1 MCQIDVFSEGCD
13 MMVMQVRNLKAADE
27 CSNLICNLIK
37 KFHVDLIFTYEF
49 VMEAA
54 DSKCWMS
61 ELLLL
66 QLGFLHQHAF

>member
-1 MCQIDVFSEGCD
+1 
-13 MMVMQVRNLKAADE
+13 MMVMQVKKRKAADE
-27 CSNLICNLIK
+27 YTTLICNLIK
-37 KFHVDLIFTYEF
+37 KFNVDLIFTYEI

-66 QLGFLHQHAF
+66 QFGFLHQHSF